1 MRNRSQKGS
10 NAENTKKRLIETG
23 VELFSRYGFDGVST
37 RNLADRAN
45 VNLASIQYYF
55 GSKEG
60 LYLAVARYMVQH
72 VRSWMGPQISGVDR
86 ALIKENPD
94 KQACFRLFCE
104 LMDQILFHV
113 LSDSEARRWMGI
125 FMREQ
130 IDPTSAFDILYEG
143 IMEPIHHC
151 LFRLIARMLD
161 LPEDARETKMRSY
174 AIAGGVLMF
183 HLSRAEISRTMNWN
197 GYGPEEIE
205 AIRKVVLEH
214 SRTIF
219 GMPRDFLEAEF
230 PVAKVRTR

>member
-1 MRNRSQKGS
+1 MRNRLQKGIH
-10 NAENTKKRLIETG
+10 AENTKKRLIETG
-23 VELFSRYGFDGVST
+23 VELFSRHGFDGVST

-60 LYLAVARYMVQH
+60 LYLAVARYMVNH
-72 VRSWMGPQISGVDR
+72 VRSWMEPQISGVHR
-86 ALIKENPD
+86 ALTKENLD
-94 KQACFRLFCE
+94 KQACFRLFSE
-104 LMDQILFHV
+104 LIDQILFHV

-125 FMREQ
+125 FTREQ
-130 IDPTSAFDILYEG
+130 IEPTSAFDILYEG

-151 LFRLIARMLD
+151 LLRLIAKMLD

-197 GYGPEEIE
+197 SYGPEEIE
-205 AIRKVVLEH
+205 AIRDVILEH
-214 SRTIF
+214 SRAIF
-219 GMPRDFLEAEF
+219 GMPRDFVEAES
-230 PVAKVRTR
+230 PLAKVRTR